1 MQQYYKVPDAEQR
14 RLALG
19 SLPGSPYRIK
29 KSLESIKEMF

>member
-19 SLPGSPYRIK
+19 SLPGLPYRVRK
-29 KSLESIKEMF
+29 CLESIKDMF